1 MKISKKESV
10 LFKETH
16 SKWLN
21 ESNFLAKLFA
31 MRVKSAVENDKD
43 IQQAVKDADLSLEK
57 TKKSI
62 ESRFDGDK
70 EAVKD
75 AIPKDV
81 RKYLGFDY

>member
-1 MKISKKESV
+1 
-10 LFKETH
+10 
-16 SKWLN
+16 
-21 ESNFLAKLFA
+21 
-31 MRVKSAVENDKD
+31 
-43 IQQAVKDADLSLEK
+43 KDADLSLEK